1 MYTSTSGSGSLAL
14 FLLSCTSSL
23 YWDTTFCI
31 ASPSMPMYSMNVRAV
46 VLLGEYVRM
55 MTEHSTRSVS
65 LLRSDDIERR
75 ARRVKRVSN
84 WATAR
89 SRRTK
94 LPRMSTVVGSARW
107 YRYLHE
113 ATSVAIRW
121 LGHIL
126 RTGHAVV
133 QLVQGHLEVKGML
146 RGGVGYIPAI
156 AFCSTFSVLGC
167 SPAVTTPSMLS
178 AMMVALGV
186 YAGRREGAGV
196 VEGRRG
202 GRDRLLVLVRLS
214 SASLTPARN
223 IGETAS
229 PERPLF
235 TPASPQHTL

>member
-31 ASPSMPMYSMNVRAV
+31 ASPSMPMYSMKVRAV

-55 MTEHSTRSVS
+55 ITEHSTRSVS

-89 SRRTK
+89 SRSTK

-126 RTGHAVV
+126 RTGHDVV

-146 RGGVGYIPAI
+146 RGGVGLHTSNRLLLDVL
-156 AFCSTFSVLGC
+156 AFGLLARSDDAFHAVRHDGC
-167 SPAVTTPSMLS
+167 SWCIC
-178 AMMVALGV
+178 G
-186 YAGRREGAGV
+186 E
-196 VEGRRG
+196 EGRCG
-202 GRDRLLVLVRLS
+202 C
-214 SASLTPARN
+214 
-223 IGETAS
+223 GEG
-229 PERPLF
+229 
-235 TPASPQHTL
+235 